1 MAKVFL
7 GLGSNIGNKV
17 QNINDAIE
25 RLKLTIGH
33 LEACSSF
40 YESEPL
46 GFKSSDRFVN
56 AVAQFETNMQPLEI
70 LNNILRIEKEL
81 GRERVLGKVSSRT
94 IDIDIL
100 LIDDIVQNSVKLI
113 LPHPRLHERKFV
125 LLPLNEIAPDFRHP
139 VFSRTIS
146 DLLSKCVDSTQPVRL
161 L

>member
-17 QNINDAIE
+17 QNINNAIE

-46 GFKSSDRFVN
+46 GFKSPDWFVN
-56 AVAQFETNMQPLEI
+56 AVVQLETNMQPLEI
-70 LNNILRIEKEL
+70 LNNILLIEKEL

-100 LIDDIVQNSVKLI
+100 LIDNIVQNSVELI

-125 LLPLNEIAPDFRHP
+125 LLPLKEIAPDLIHP
-139 VFSRTIS
+139 VLLLTIVE
-146 DLLSKCVDSTQPVRL
+146 LLNKCTDSTQPARL
-161 L
+161 